1 MPNSGAF
8 RSLHCLIY
16 KVLAAALGGTFAILT
31 HLFRFVKHFF
41 DFFQIFFSALIQTSP
56 ELQTALLFYQIISGL
71 SSIIFSFFQT
81 FLIGFSKEQDSR
93 MAVL

>member
-31 HLFRFVKHFF
+31 HLFQFVKHFF
-41 DFFQIFFSALIQTSP
+41 RLFQIFFSALIQTR
-56 ELQTALLFYQIISGL
+56 LRQTALLFYQIIFSL
-71 SSIIFSFFQT
+71 SSLIFGFF
-81 FLIGFSKEQDSR
+81 
-93 MAVL
+93 